1 MLTNTC
7 LQSTIIIDCGENEY
21 LTDFGGRMKYKF
33 FNKLMIVIMSF
44 GSIYLC
50 LYRVF
55 MLNRYKRITTD
66 LAIIIVLMIPYIL
79 SRINIKLSEKEK
91 SVFYGYIFVADFLG
105 CVVNLFA
112 KISWFDTFSHFL
124 SGIFFFLVG
133 LKLLKMFKQYNSKNI
148 IFNLL
153 FIFGIVFISAGLW
166 EIIEYSVDLI
176 SGSNLQHNKDT
187 GVVDTMEDMI
197 ACFVGGV
204 LCLIFYLIGKFKTR
218 KKIK

>member
-1 MLTNTC
+1 
-7 LQSTIIIDCGENEY
+7 
-21 LTDFGGRMKYKF
+21 MKYKY
-33 FNKLMIVIMSF
+33 FNKLMIAIMSL
-44 GSIYLC
+44 GSIFLC
-50 LYRVF
+50 LYRVIA
-55 MLNRYKRITTD
+55 LNRYKRITTD
-66 LAIIIVLMIPYIL
+66 LVILIVLAIPYIL
-79 SRINIKLSEKEK
+79 SKLNIKLSEKEK
-91 SVFYGYIFVADFLG
+91 SIFYGYIFVADFLG

-124 SGIFFFLVG
+124 AGIFFFLVG

-176 SGSNLQHNKDT
+176 TGSNLQHNKDT

-197 ACFVGGV
+197 ACFVGGILSSV
-204 LCLIFYLIGKFKTR
+204 FYGFTLR
-218 KKIK
+218 RRES